1 MGKHVGLSLI
11 LIFLLFF
18 LPWLWGEPTPE
29 EEDPPVQSP
38 VEEQGQ
44 EEPPQPPVLGETD
57 SAASLRVLIDGK
69 LQEMDMGTYLMGVV
83 RA

>member
-38 VEEQGQ
+38 VEE
-44 EEPPQPPVLGETD
+44 
-57 SAASLRVLIDGK
+57 
-69 LQEMDMGTYLMGVV
+69 
-83 RA
+83 

>member
-29 EEDPPVQSP
+29 EADPTVQSP
-38 VEEQGQ
+38 AEEQGQ
-44 EEPPQPPVLGETD
+44 EEPPQPRRYWGRRTVPPPCGYSSTGSCRRWIWALT
-57 SAASLRVLIDGK
+57 
-69 LQEMDMGTYLMGVV
+69 
-83 RA
+83 